1 MTDKTLIRFGV
12 AVPEKLLHDFD
23 RQVEEKG
30 IPNRSEALR
39 QLIRNSIS
47 EHRWTQREG
56 FVYGSLTI
64 SYNHHS
70 RDVSTVLTDVQHSF
84 GDVIICTS
92 HVHIDHDH
100 CIEVIMVRGKAIRVK
115 GLIDH
120 LSGVKAVNNLSPVI
134 MSIL

>member
-12 AVPEKLLHDFD
+12 AVPEKLLRDFD

-47 EHRWTQREG
+47 ERRWAQGEG
-56 FVYGSLTI
+56 VVYGSLTI
-64 SYNHHS
+64 SYNHHA
-70 RDVSTVLTDVQHSF
+70 REVSSVLTDVQHNF
-84 GDVIICTS
+84 GDVIICTN
-92 HVHIDHDH
+92 HVHADNDH
-100 CIEVIMVRGKAIRVK
+100 CLEVIMVKGKAHRVK
-115 GLIDH
+115 SLVDL

-134 MSIL
+134 TSIL